1 VGSKSGLGLLL
12 AVPSTLVVAVF
23 ALLPVGASLLISFTD
38 WRGLGQPAWVGLA
51 NYWALLEDARFHRY
65 LRQTLVYAALAV
77 PLGVVLPLAIALALR
92 NLAGPWNLIFRVV
105 FYLPVVTGVVATAL
119 LFQALI
125 GLFPFNPLARPETVL
140 PTLAA
145 FSAWQGMGGAIL
157 LYLAG
162 LARIPRE
169 LYEAAALDGAGPW
182 QSFRFVTLPQ
192 ILPVVSLVLVLSTI
206 AAIQVFE
213 VVLFMTRGGPGDAST
228 TVALY
233 IYTNAFRYFRSGY
246 ATALAWVLALGLFL
260 LILLQRRL
268 ERRVYDAEV

>member
-1 VGSKSGLGLLL
+1 M
-12 AVPSTLVVAVF
+12 PSTLVVAAF

-51 NYWALLEDARFHRY
+51 NYWALLEDDRFHRY

-92 NLAGPWNLIFRVV
+92 NLAGPWSLIFRVV

-233 IYTNAFRYFRSGY
+233 IYTHAFRYFRSGY

-268 ERRVYDAEV
+268 ERKVYDAEV

>member
-1 VGSKSGLGLLL
+1 M
-12 AVPSTLVVAVF
+12 PSTLVVAAF

-92 NLAGPWNLIFRVV
+92 NLAGPWSLIFRVV

-246 ATALAWVLALGLFL
+246 AAALAWVLALGLFL

-268 ERRVYDAEV
+268 ERRVYDAEG

>member
-1 VGSKSGLGLLL
+1 M
-12 AVPSTLVVAVF
+12 PSTLVVAVF

-92 NLAGPWNLIFRVV
+92 NLVGPWNLIFRVV

-140 PTLAA
+140 PALAA